1 MARLCGILTF
11 PLIVTRRKAY
21 EYGLEL
27 PNLIMHKEIPEW
39 YGNRL
44 MLAVSISYCF
54 NSRKWFNN
62 NGLSK

>member
-1 MARLCGILTF
+1 MRGVSSPIR
-11 PLIVTRRKAY
+11 VTQDSRKAY

-39 YGNRL
+39 YGNLL

-54 NSRKWFNN
+54 NSHKWFNN